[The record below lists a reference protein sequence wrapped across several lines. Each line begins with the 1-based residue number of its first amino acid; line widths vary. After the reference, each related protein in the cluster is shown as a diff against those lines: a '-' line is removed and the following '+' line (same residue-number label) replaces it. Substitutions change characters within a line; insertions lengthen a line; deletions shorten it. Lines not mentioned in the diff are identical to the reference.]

1 MEPLSVKHQYK
12 GKFTTDMSNLNL
24 LTVPVGPDLPPQ
36 PVALKKEAANVPE
49 VVYTYDVKWEFS
61 EIKRA
66 RMSRG
71 GQRPGAWSLEPGA
84 WGLWPAASG
93 RAGGCEYPARSASP
107 RAAAAAVTAGR
118 VWGGSGCAF
127 IVWGGA
133 LGRSR
138 AVRLPVFAPRPAPPR
153 LLPPPHPTPPP
164 PCTS

>member
-71 GQRPGAWSLEPGA
+71 GQRPRACSL
-84 WGLWPAASG
+84 
-93 RAGGCEYPARSASP
+93 
-107 RAAAAAVTAGR
+107 
-118 VWGGSGCAF
+118 
-127 IVWGGA
+127 
-133 LGRSR
+133 
-138 AVRLPVFAPRPAPPR
+138 
-153 LLPPPHPTPPP
+153 
-164 PCTS
+164 